1 MDRTALVP
9 LGNQVVVIGLDGQLR
24 VLAEG
29 QQPLPGEVIV
39 AMTDAAPQD
48 LKIQLAQEQGLKDI
62 SDDVAQII
70 SAIEQG
76 QDPSATDEELAPA
89 AGENSGSSLQNS
101 ATIVRDGTEVLAS
114 TNFETIG
121 LESLGLSETQAL
133 TLNDF
138 FTTGIETSGDGSSKP
153 LTNSP
158 VTLSAVEE
166 DSDPI
171 TITTEELLSNVNI
184 DDADTLVIT
193 NVTIESGN
201 GTLIDN
207 SDGSW
212 TYIPEADDD
221 TEVSFSYDII
231 DNDGGVINGT
241 ANLDI
246 TPVNDAPIATNDAIQ
261 TDEDSQVVID
271 VLANDSD
278 IEGDDL
284 IITSASV
291 PEEQGIV
298 EIINGKLVFTP
309 AENFNGNATI
319 SYTISDGELEDE
331 AQVSVTVNSVND
343 APIASNDTTITEED
357 SSVTI
362 DVLPND
368 TDIDGDTL
376 SIESASVP
384 EAQGTVEIVDGKLVF
399 TPAENF
405 HGDAEIT
412 YTITDGA
419 LTDQATVNVTV
430 NAVNDTPVVESNIAD
445 QTLAEDF
452 TPYSIDLNTAFSD
465 VDNVDGELTFSVSGN
480 SNIQVAIVNGIA
492 TFTPTADWNGSEALT
507 FTATDPSGESVSQ
520 TVNFTVAP
528 VADIVADKATVVE
541 DTPTI
546 IKVLD
551 NDTFEGDDKV
561 VSLDTDNGPANG
573 TVSVNPD
580 GSVTYTPNDNFH
592 GTDSFTYIVTS
603 GGVSESTTVNVDV
616 TPVNDAP
623 VAKDDTATTQE
634 DTAVTIDVLPN
645 DTDIDGDTL
654 SIQSASVPEAQG
666 TVEIVDGK
674 LVFTPAENFHGDAE
688 ITYTITDGALTDQA
702 TVNVTVNAVNDTPV
716 VESNIADQTLAED
729 FTPYSIDLNTAF
741 SDVDNVDGDLTFSV
755 SGNSNIQVAIVNGIA
770 TFTPTADW
778 NGSEALTFTA
788 TDPGGESVSQTVNF
802 TVAPVADIVA
812 DSATVVEDTPT
823 IIKVLGNDTFE
834 GNDKV
839 VSLDSNNGPANGTVS
854 VNPDGSV
861 TYTPNDNF
869 HGTDSFTYIVTSG
882 GVSESTTVNVDVTPV
897 NDAPVAT
904 NDNAVTDED
913 TPVTIDV
920 LPNDTDIDG
929 DTLSIQ
935 SASVPEAQGTV
946 EIVDGKLVFTPA
958 ENFHGDAEITYTVTD
973 GSLTD
978 QATVNVTVNAVND
991 TPVVESN
998 IADQTLAEDF
1008 TPYSIDL
1015 NTAFSDVDNVDGEL
1029 TFSVSGNSNIQVAI
1043 VNGIATFTPT
1053 ADWNGSE
1060 ALTFTATD
1068 PSGESVR
1075 QTVNFTVAPV
1085 ADIVADKATVVEDTP
1100 TIIKVLDNDT
1110 FEGDDKVV
1118 SLDTNNGPAN
1128 GTVSVNPDGSVTY
1141 TPNDNFHGTDSFT
1154 YIVTSGGVSEST
1166 TVNVDVTPV
1175 NDAPVAT
1182 NDNAVTDEDTP
1193 VTIDVLPNDTDI
1205 DGDTLSIQSASVPEA
1220 QGTVEIVD
1228 GKLVFTPAENFHGDA
1243 EITYTITDGALTD
1256 QATVNVTVNAVNDTP
1271 VVESNIADQTL
1282 AEDFTPYSIDLNT
1295 AFSDVDN
1302 VDGELTFSVSGN
1314 SNIQVAIVNGI
1325 ATFTPTADWNGSE
1338 ALTFTATDP
1347 SGESVSQ
1354 TVNFTVAPV
1363 ADIESDRATVVEDT
1377 PTIIKVLGNDTFEGD
1392 DKVVSL
1398 DTNNGPA
1405 NGTVS
1410 VNPDGSVTYTPND
1423 NYHGADSF
1431 TYIVTSGGV
1440 SESTTVNVDVTPVN
1454 DAPVAKDDTAVTD
1467 EDTPVTIDVLPND
1480 TDIDGDKLSI
1490 DSASV
1495 PSEQGTV
1502 EIVDGKLV
1510 FTPAE
1515 NFHGDAEITYTVT
1528 DGALTDQATVN
1539 VTVNA
1544 VNDTP
1549 VVESSIAD
1557 QTLAEDFTPYSID
1570 LNTAFSDVDNVDGE
1584 LTFSVSG
1591 NSNIQVAIVNGIAT
1605 FTPTADW
1612 NGSEALTFTATDLSG
1627 ESVSQTVNFTVA
1639 PVADIVADKAT
1650 VVEDT
1655 PTIIKVLENDTFEGD
1670 DKVVSLDTNNGPANG
1685 TVSVN
1690 PDGSVTYKPNDN
1702 YHGTDSFT
1710 YIVTSGGVSESTTVN
1725 VDVTPVNDAPVATN
1739 DTATTQE
1746 DTAVTIDVL
1755 PNDTDIDG
1763 DTLRI
1768 DSASVPSDQGSV
1780 EIIDGKL
1787 VFTPAENFHG
1797 DAEITYTITDG
1808 ALTDQATVNVT
1819 VNAVNDT
1826 PVVESSIAG
1835 QTLAEDFTPYSID
1848 LNTAFSDVDNVD
1860 GELSF
1865 SVSGNSNIQVAI
1877 VNGIATFTPTADW
1890 NGSEALTFT
1899 ATDPSGESVS
1909 QTVNF
1914 IVAPVADIVAD
1925 KATVVE
1931 DTPTIIKVLENDTF
1945 EGDDKVV
1952 SLDTN
1957 HGPAN
1962 GTVSVNPDG
1971 SVTYTPNDN
1980 YHGADSFTYI
1990 VTSGGVSESTTVNVD
2005 VTPVND
2011 APVANDDAA
2020 TTQEDTAVT
2029 IDVLPND
2036 TDIDGDTLRID
2047 SASVPSDQGT
2057 VEIVDGKLVFTPAE
2071 NFHGDAEI
2079 TYTVTD
2085 GSLTDQAT
2093 VNVTVNAVND
2103 TPVVES
2109 NIADQ
2114 TLAEDFTPYSIDLN
2128 TAFSDVDNVD
2138 GELSFSVS
2146 GNSNVLV
2153 SIENGIATI
2162 SPTADWNGSE
2172 ILTFTATDPSGE
2184 SVSQTVNFT
2193 VAPVADIVADNAT
2206 VVEDTPTIIKV
2217 LGNDTFEGDDKVVS
2231 IDTNNG
2237 PANGTVSVNP
2247 DGSVTYTPNDNY
2259 HGTDSFTY
2267 IVTSGGV
2274 SESTT
2279 VNVDVTPV
2287 NDAPVATNDNAVTD
2301 EDTPVTI
2308 DVLPNDTDIDGD
2320 TLSIQSASVPSE
2332 QGTVEI
2338 VDGKLVFT
2346 PAENFHGDAEI
2357 TYTITD
2363 GALTDQATVNVT
2375 VNAVNDT
2382 PVVESNIADQTL
2394 AEDFTPYSID
2404 LNTAFSDVDNA
2415 DGELTFSVSGNSNIQ
2430 VAIVNGIATF
2440 TPTADWNGSETLT
2453 FTATDPSG
2461 ESVSQTV
2468 NFTVAPVADIVAD
2481 KATVVEDTPTI
2492 IKVLGNDTFEG
2503 NDKVVSLDSNNGPA
2517 NGTVSVNPDGSV
2529 TYTPNDNYH
2538 GADSFTYIVTSGG
2551 VSESTTVNV
2560 DVTPVND
2567 APVATNDNAVTDEDT
2582 PVTIDVLPND
2592 TDIDGDTLS
2601 IQSASVPSDQGKV
2614 EIIDGKLVFTPAE
2627 NFHGDAE
2634 ITYTVTDG
2642 ALTDQATVNVTVNAV
2657 NDTPV
2662 VESNLADQT
2671 LAEDFTPYSI
2681 DLNTAFSD
2689 VDNVDGELS
2698 FSGSG
2703 NSNIQVAIVNGIA
2716 TFTPTADWNG
2726 SEALTF
2732 TATDPSGES
2741 VSQTVNFTVA
2751 PVADIVADN
2760 ATVVE
2765 DTPTIIKVLDNDTF
2779 EGDDKVVSLDT
2790 NNGPANGTVSVNPD
2804 GSVTY
2809 TPNDNY
2815 YGTDSFT
2822 YIVTSGGVSESTTV
2836 NVDVTPVNDA
2846 PVANDDI
2853 AVTDEDTP
2861 VTIDVLPNDTDI
2873 DGDTLSIQ
2881 SASVP
2886 SDQGTV
2892 EIVDG
2897 KLVFTPA
2904 ENFHGDA
2911 EITYT
2916 VTDGALTDQATV
2928 NVTVNAVNDTPV
2940 VESNIADQTLAED
2953 FTPYSIDLNTAFSDV
2968 DNVDGDLTFSVS
2980 GNSNIQVAIV
2990 NGIAT
2995 FTPTADWN
3003 GSEALTFTVT
3013 DPSGESVSQTVNF
3026 TVAPVADIVADKATV
3041 MEDTPTI
3048 IKVLGNDTFEGDDK
3062 VVSLDTN
3069 NGPANGT
3076 VSVNPDGSVT
3086 YTPNDNYHGT
3096 DSFTY
3101 IVTSGG
3107 VSESTTVNVDVTPV
3121 NDAPVAK
3128 DDTAITDED
3137 TPVTIDVL
3145 PNDTDIDGD
3154 KLSIESASVPEA
3166 QGTVEIVDG
3175 KLVFTPAEN
3184 FHGDAE
3190 ITYTVTDGSL
3200 TDQAT
3205 VNVTVNAVN
3214 DTPVVESSLADQ
3226 TLAEDFTPYSIDLN
3240 TAFSDVD
3247 NADGEL
3253 TFSVS
3258 GNSNIQ
3264 VAIVNGIATIT
3275 PTADWNGSEAL
3286 TFTATD
3292 PSGESVSQTV
3302 NFTVA
3307 PVADIVADNAT
3318 VVEDTPTI
3326 IKVLENDTFEGD
3338 DKVVSLDTNNGPAN
3352 GTVSVNP
3359 DGSVTYT
3366 PNDNYHGTD
3375 SFTYIVTSGG
3385 VSESTTVNVDVTPVN
3400 DAPVAKDDTAV
3411 TDEDTP
3417 VTIDV
3422 LPNDTDIDGDT
3433 LSIQSASVPSDQGT
3447 VEIVD
3452 GKLVFTPAENFHGD
3466 AEITYTVTDGAL
3478 TDQAKV
3484 AVTVNPVN
3492 DAPTIKVDAVES
3504 ITEDAVSTDTV
3515 VATLEVADTDTPE
3528 EQLTVSLENNSNG
3541 YFALVGDEVKLTQA
3555 GVDAVNN
3562 DELNLKDLTISASVS
3577 DGVNPTVSDSDSLI
3591 VNRVNDAPTVDN
3603 VISDQVLA
3611 EDFTIY
3617 TIDLNDAFKDSDSAL
3632 NFSVSGNSNV
3642 LVSIENGIATISP
3655 TADWNGS
3662 EALTFTATDPSGESV
3677 SQTVNFTVAPV
3688 ADIVADKAT
3697 VVEDTPTII
3706 KVLGNDTFE
3715 GDDKVVSIDINNG
3728 PANGT
3733 VSVNPDGSVTYTPND
3748 NYHGTDSFTYIV
3760 TSGGVSESTTVN
3772 VDVTP
3777 VNDAPVA
3784 TNDTAITDEDT
3795 PVTIDVLP
3803 NDTDIDGDTLSIQSA
3818 SVPSDQGTV
3827 EIVDGKL
3834 VFTPAENF
3842 HGDAEITY
3850 TVTDGSLTDQATVN
3864 VTVNAVNDTPVV
3876 ESNIADQTLAE
3887 DFTPYSIDLNTAF
3900 SDVDNVDG
3908 ELSFSVSG
3916 NNNVLVS
3923 IENGIATIS
3932 PTADWNGSEALA
3944 FTATDP
3950 SGESVSQTVNFTVAP
3965 VADIVADNATVVEDT
3980 PTIIKVLGNDTF
3992 EGDDK
3997 VVSLD
4002 TNNGPANGTVSV
4014 NLDGSVT
4021 YTPNDNYHGTD
4032 SFTYIV
4038 TSGGVSEST
4047 TVNVDVT
4054 PVNDAP
4060 VATNDNAV
4068 TDEDTP
4074 VTIDVLPNDT
4084 DIDGDELSIQSAS
4097 VPSDQGTVEIVDGK
4111 LVFTPA
4117 ENFHGDAEIT
4127 YTITDG
4133 ALTDQA
4139 TVNVTVNAVNDAPVV
4154 ESSIADQALAEDF
4167 TPYSID
4173 LNTAFSD
4180 VDNVDGELSFS
4191 VSGNSNIQV
4200 AIVNGIA
4207 TFTPTADWNG
4217 SEALTFTATDPSG
4230 ESVSQTVNFTVAPVA
4245 DIVTDK
4251 ATVVEDTPTIIK
4263 VLGNDTFEGDDKVV
4277 SLDTNNGPANGT
4289 VSVNLDGS
4297 VTYTPNDNY
4306 HGTDS
4311 FTYIVTSGGVSESTT
4326 VNVDVTPVN
4335 DAPVATNDNAVTD
4348 EDTPVT
4354 IDVLPND
4361 TDIDGD
4367 TLSIQSASVPET
4379 QGTVE
4384 IVDGKL
4390 VFTPAENFHGDAEIT
4405 YTVTDGA
4412 LTDQATVNVTVNAVN
4427 DTPVVESN
4435 LADQTL
4441 AEDFTPYTID
4451 LNTAFS
4457 DVDNVDGE
4465 LTFSVSGNSNV
4476 LVSIENGIATIS
4488 PTADW
4493 NGSEA
4498 LTFTAT
4504 DPSGESVSQTV
4515 NFTVAPVADIVADNA
4530 TVVEDTP
4537 TIIKVLGNDTFEGND
4552 KVVSLDSNNGPA
4564 NGTVSVNPDGSVT
4577 YTPNDNYHGTD
4588 SFTYIVTSGGVSE
4601 STTVNVDVTPVNDA
4615 PVANDDTAITD
4626 EDTPVTIDV
4635 LPNDTDIDGDKLSI
4649 QSASVP
4655 SDQGTVE
4662 IVDGKLVFTPAENFH
4677 GDAEITYTVTDGA
4690 LTDQA
4695 TVNVTVNAVNDT
4707 PVVESSI
4714 ADQTLA
4720 EDFTPYTIDLNT
4732 AFSDVDNAD
4741 GELTFSVSG
4750 NSNIQVA
4757 VVNGIATFTPTADW
4771 NGSEAL
4777 TFTATD
4783 PSGESV
4789 SQTVNFTVTPVADIV
4804 ADKATVVEDT
4814 PTIIKVL
4821 DNDTFEGD
4829 DKVVSL
4835 DTNNGPANG
4844 TVSVNPDGSVTYTP
4858 NDNYHGTDSF
4868 TYIVTSGGVSESTTV
4883 NVDVTPVNDKP
4894 DSEDFTHV
4902 TDKPVTQVVFDTDTK
4917 PLGDGDSQDHIADVE
4932 DDLKGNDLHV
4942 RITELPTSGTLFFK
4956 DSDGELHEIKE
4967 VSDTLY
4973 DKDSLYYEAD
4983 NVGFLLGIKDRP
4995 NTPNGSESTTDFNNW
5010 GLSEDGGSSHSRT
5023 EHLAN
5028 GASITISSDSG
5039 ELAQYNRQVS
5049 HIGNGIADNDGQ
5061 GIEKGETITIDLS
5074 NNPVGSVNL
5083 GLDGLG
5089 GLFDYGDDN
5098 AALITVT
5105 YLDSNNVQQTQTF
5118 EFLKPEGNFMLFQET
5133 SVGYG
5138 KDLALPEGSVI
5149 TQLDFST
5156 KNEGNWE
5163 LRYVEGVP
5171 AEDSFGYVAVDSENG
5186 VSDPSTVNIVNE
5198 MLDGNIAE
5206 NGPSLSVVGDSVTE
5220 GDNVTFSVV
5229 LNETTSTAVKYQVDM
5244 LAQGSSVDKNDVNLS
5259 NATYTNGVV
5268 FLGGYLIVP
5277 AGISSFEISI
5287 PTIDDLVVESSET
5300 IVLEIGGETGTATVL
5315 DNDSTKLSVVDAGD
5329 VIEGTDAI
5337 FTVLLSNPVQEA
5349 VVVNLKST
5357 TNDSYTAEDVDLGT
5371 MVVTYVDTHGQT
5383 QTLDMAPNGD
5393 VTIPPGV
5400 AEIKV
5405 AVPTKLDN
5413 VHEGDES
5420 FGLTVTEIGSVT
5432 SNGIATGNANIVDSD
5447 PAPLVSISADQNS
5460 VNEGETAGFTL
5471 TLDKVA
5477 DESVTVHVEYSGVAQ
5492 DGKDFVGVLSVEVPA
5507 GQSSAALDLL
5517 TVTDG
5522 IYEGTESFTVTI
5534 KEVDGADASIAS
5546 NNSASV
5552 VIVDAQSA
5560 PKVTISS
5567 DQSSVDEGSDAKFIV
5582 NIDQKADEDVLVTF
5596 TIGGNVDDKD
5606 YIAPSTY
5613 TVTIPA
5619 GKTSAPIDIK
5629 TLDDGIYEDLE
5640 NLTVTLIDTVGAD
5653 STLASDSNEATVSII
5668 DAQHAPEFIS
5678 GGDSAGDKPNDDV
5691 YDFGSVNE
5699 NTVSGA
5705 VIGTVVAEDHD
5716 NDVLVYRFAD
5726 GSSTNGIFDIDPTSG
5741 EISLNKTIDDVDLGD
5756 YTLQVEV
5763 IDGTGG
5769 IDTAEVNVSLV
5780 NVNDAPESSP
5790 SVVEMNEDTQVMLDW
5805 SSFGI
5810 SDVDSDVS
5818 DLSVQITT
5826 LPSDG
5831 SLEYRDSQGD
5841 WQSVQIDQVLD
5852 KSLFEENGVRFVP
5865 ELNESGSDSF
5875 GGNQVG
5881 DQESSYAQIGFKPT
5895 DGQSSGQESTLTID
5909 VNPVADKPNLIAVTP
5924 LNSLPQQEFN
5934 VTTWSNVQVGSSDG
5948 MGVNGETL
5956 ISAINALNEAD
5967 GTRLSWAN
5975 VEDLGTH
5982 ATLANE
5988 AVLVTS
5994 LVYLEAGSSYDF
6006 VGQADDSLAIKLGG
6020 TLLDQARWGSDSGD
6034 IKGASFTPSV
6044 SGFYPI
6050 EIYHHNQSGPGNFN
6064 VDVSINGQAPVN
6076 LSNSSLYVVSD
6087 ESALEATD
6095 IRTSE
6100 LQEVNGVAFYETYQL
6115 NEGLQ
6120 DTAIPLSEIK
6130 ASLNDTDGSES
6141 LKVTL
6146 TGLPV
6151 GAILS
6156 DGNSSITV
6164 ATIDEELDV
6173 TSWALDALTVTPPA
6187 GSHDDF
6193 TINLT
6198 ATSTESSNG
6207 DSAESNLAINV
6218 VVHENLPTETESD
6231 LGETI
6236 EDNTLQGNVLLNDS
6250 DGDNILMVD
6259 HLTIDGADYEVGESV
6274 SLTSGTL
6281 LVNRDG
6287 SYIFEPAEHW
6297 SGDVPLISYTTN
6309 TGVTNT
6315 LDINVVAIA
6324 DAPTITINV
6333 GDLVKR
6339 DAIDPNHHLATS
6351 AINNTN
6357 TENEAVAANLGL
6369 DNAVPKINTHAG
6381 VVLGVNTDLSDTD
6394 SLFVGTD
6401 FNDVFYGGGGD
6412 DVFVGGGNND
6422 TFYGDDATS
6431 LTLHDG
6437 KDTVYLTGNFD
6448 DYKMTFKD
6456 DHGGKVPYWI
6466 LLDSRSIDSVNDHT
6480 GSDDRGDHLY
6490 EIERVVFADKIVDLK
6505 PDGTYE
6511 VLQDRWIS
6519 VDVDVDL
6526 VDVDGS
6532 EDLAQT
6538 ALVQDLPDGVD
6549 VYVDG
6554 VAIKQDSNGDYPVTL
6569 GTDGK
6574 LSLDIRVP
6582 FDYEGS
6588 LEFPLSVT
6596 ATSVEGSNNDAA
6608 STTESVELTARD
6620 YVLESGSHGND
6631 QITGSDDHDIIV
6643 GDVQG
6648 LEIIAGQ
6655 DYNIAFVLDTSGSMG
6670 NWVGTAKQEV
6680 LDVFDEL
6687 LSAVN
6692 QGEKPGT
6699 VNIHLSEFAS
6709 SASAVIS
6716 VDLSSLTARKEFVE
6730 ELNRVIDDEG
6740 SGGTNYEAGLQSAV
6754 EWFSSQP
6761 NPNGQN
6767 ITYFVTD
6774 GQPNRATYL
6783 YGVAP
6788 SEFSK
6793 VILDVDNSGKLVTLQ
6808 DIASKNNYSYGQ
6820 TVTYK
6825 GDVVIDSYGKV
6836 YSPLTGRILG
6846 DIDRYYGSIRYYD
6859 EGNSSTQAQHM
6870 YQVLAALSSIEAIGL
6885 GSGVDEHTLKQYD
6898 TDGVV
6903 ESDIDVTKLA
6913 ETILGQDVPLKQGSD
6928 TIQGGEGN
6936 DILLGDLIEF
6946 GGNEQGLSA
6955 IQSHVA
6961 QQTGQDVSTVDGEDI
6976 HEYVRNNLEEFNQ
6989 THQGDKSDNLY
7000 GGAGDDLLFGH
7011 GGNDILVGGE
7021 GDDILIGG
7029 LGSDTLTGSEG
7040 ADIFKWSEVTNDVD
7054 TVTDF
7059 NKNEDALDFSDLFDD
7074 LSKDEIGELLNDL
7087 QSGDHTGDVGEYH
7100 VEVAPDGGSEANLS
7114 ITKGSSTLDIHF
7126 DGASVDDV
7134 TQSLIASLEAQYKD
7148 M

>member
-1 MDRTALVP
+1 
-9 LGNQVVVIGLDGQLR
+9 
-24 VLAEG
+24 
-29 QQPLPGEVIV
+29 
-39 AMTDAAPQD
+39 MTDAAPQD

-76 QDPSATDEELAPA
+76 QDPSAIDEELAPA

-138 FTTGIETSGDGSSKP
+138 FTTDIETSGDGSSKP

-231 DNDGGVINGT
+231 DDDGGVINGT

-298 EIINGKLVFTP
+298 EIIDGKLVFTP

-357 SSVTI
+357 SSVTVDVLPNDTDIDGDTLSIQSASVPETQGTVEIVDGKLVFTPAENFYGDAEITYTVTDGALTDQATVNVTVNAVNDTPVVESSLADQTLAEDFTPYTIDLNTAFSDVDNVDGELTFSVSGNSNVLVSIENGIATISPTADWNGSEILTFTATDPSGESVSQTVNFTVAPVADIVADKATVMEDTPTIIKVLDNDTFEGDDKVVSLDTNNGPANGTVSVNPDGSVTYTPNDNYHGTDSFTYIVTSGGVSESTTVNVDVTPVNDAPVATNDNAVTDEDTPVTI

-376 SIESASVP
+376 SIQSASVP
-384 EAQGTVEIVDGKLVF
+384 EAQGKVEIVDGKLVF

-412 YTITDGA
+412 YTVTDGSLTDQATVNVTVNAVNDTPVVESSIADQTLAEDFTPYSIDLNTAFSDVDNADGELTFSVSGNSNIQVAIVNGIATFTPTADWNGSEILTFTATDPSGESVSQTVNFTVAPVADIVADKATVVEDTPTIIKVLGNDTFEGNDKVVSLDTNNGPANGTVSVNPDGSVTYTPNDNYHGTDSFTYIVTSGGVSESTTVNVDVTPVNDAPVAKDDTAITDEDTPVTIDVLPNDTDIDGDTLSIDSASVPSDQGTVEIVDGKLVFTPAENFYGDAEITYTVTDGA

-452 TPYSIDLNTAFSD
+452 TPYSIDLNTAFSDVDNVDGELSFSVSGNSNIQVAIVNGIATFTPTADWNGSEALTFTATDPSGESVSQTVNFTVAPVADIVADKATAMEDTPTIIKVLGNDTFEGDDKVVSLDTNNGPANGTVSVNPDGSVTYTPNDNYHGTDSFTYIVTSGGVSESTTVNVDVTPVNDAPVATNDNAVTDEDTPVTIDVLPNDTDVDGDTLSIQSASVSSNQGTVEIVDGKLVFTPAENFNGDAEITYTITDGSLTDQAKVAVTVNPVNDAPTIKVDAVESITEDAVSTDTIVATLEVADTDTPEEQLTVSLENNSNGYFALVGDEVKLTQAGVDAVNNDELNLKDLTISASVSDGVNPTVSDSDSLIVNRVNDAPTVDNVISDQVLAEDFTSYTIDLNDAFKDSDSALNFSVSGNSNVLVSIENGIATISPTADWNGSEALTFTATDPSGESVSQTVNFTVAPVADIVADKATVVEDTPTIIKVLDNDTFEGDDKVVSLDTNNGPANGTVSVNPDGSVTYTPNDNFHGTDSFTYIVTSGGVSEFTTVNIDVTPVNDAPVAKDDTAVTDEDTPVTIDVLPNDTDIDGDTLSIESASVPEAQGKVEIVDGKLVFTPAENFHGDAEITYTVTDGSLTDQATVNVTVNAVNDTPVVESSIADQTLAEDFTPYTINLNTAFSD

-561 VSLDTDNGPANG
+561 VSLDT
-573 TVSVNPD
+573 
-580 GSVTYTPNDNFH
+580 
-592 GTDSFTYIVTS
+592 
-603 GGVSESTTVNVDV
+603 
-616 TPVNDAP
+616 
-623 VAKDDTATTQE
+623 
-634 DTAVTIDVLPN
+634 
-645 DTDIDGDTL
+645 
-654 SIQSASVPEAQG
+654 
-666 TVEIVDGK
+666 
-674 LVFTPAENFHGDAE
+674 
-688 ITYTITDGALTDQA
+688 
-702 TVNVTVNAVNDTPV
+702 
-716 VESNIADQTLAED
+716 
-729 FTPYSIDLNTAF
+729 
-741 SDVDNVDGDLTFSV
+741 
-755 SGNSNIQVAIVNGIA
+755 
-770 TFTPTADW
+770 
-778 NGSEALTFTA
+778 
-788 TDPGGESVSQTVNF
+788 
-802 TVAPVADIVA
+802 
-812 DSATVVEDTPT
+812 
-823 IIKVLGNDTFE
+823 
-834 GNDKV
+834 
-839 VSLDSNNGPANGTVS
+839 NNGPANGTVS

-882 GVSESTTVNVDVTPV
+882 GVSE
-897 NDAPVAT
+897 
-904 NDNAVTDED
+904 
-913 TPVTIDV
+913 
-920 LPNDTDIDG
+920 
-929 DTLSIQ
+929 
-935 SASVPEAQGTV
+935 
-946 EIVDGKLVFTPA
+946 F
-958 ENFHGDAEITYTVTD
+958 
-973 GSLTD
+973 
-978 QATVNVTVNAVND
+978 
-991 TPVVESN
+991 
-998 IADQTLAEDF
+998 
-1008 TPYSIDL
+1008 
-1015 NTAFSDVDNVDGEL
+1015 
-1029 TFSVSGNSNIQVAI
+1029 
-1043 VNGIATFTPT
+1043 
-1053 ADWNGSE
+1053 
-1060 ALTFTATD
+1060 
-1068 PSGESVR
+1068 
-1075 QTVNFTVAPV
+1075 
-1085 ADIVADKATVVEDTP
+1085 
-1100 TIIKVLDNDT
+1100 
-1110 FEGDDKVV
+1110 
-1118 SLDTNNGPAN
+1118 
-1128 GTVSVNPDGSVTY
+1128 
-1141 TPNDNFHGTDSFT
+1141 
-1154 YIVTSGGVSEST
+1154 
-1166 TVNVDVTPV
+1166 
-1175 NDAPVAT
+1175 
-1182 NDNAVTDEDTP
+1182 
-1193 VTIDVLPNDTDI
+1193 
-1205 DGDTLSIQSASVPEA
+1205 
-1220 QGTVEIVD
+1220 
-1228 GKLVFTPAENFHGDA
+1228 
-1243 EITYTITDGALTD
+1243 
-1256 QATVNVTVNAVNDTP
+1256 
-1271 VVESNIADQTL
+1271 
-1282 AEDFTPYSIDLNT
+1282 
-1295 AFSDVDN
+1295 
-1302 VDGELTFSVSGN
+1302 
-1314 SNIQVAIVNGI
+1314 
-1325 ATFTPTADWNGSE
+1325 
-1338 ALTFTATDP
+1338 
-1347 SGESVSQ
+1347 
-1354 TVNFTVAPV
+1354 
-1363 ADIESDRATVVEDT
+1363 
-1377 PTIIKVLGNDTFEGD
+1377 
-1392 DKVVSL
+1392 
-1398 DTNNGPA
+1398 
-1405 NGTVS
+1405 
-1410 VNPDGSVTYTPND
+1410 
-1423 NYHGADSF
+1423 
-1431 TYIVTSGGV
+1431 
-1440 SESTTVNVDVTPVN
+1440 TTVNVDVTPVN
-1454 DAPVAKDDTAVTD
+1454 DAPVAKDDTAVTG

-1480 TDIDGDKLSI
+1480 TDIDGDTLS
-1490 DSASV
+1490 
-1495 PSEQGTV
+1495 
-1502 EIVDGKLV
+1502 
-1510 FTPAE
+1510 
-1515 NFHGDAEITYTVT
+1515 
-1528 DGALTDQATVN
+1528 
-1539 VTVNA
+1539 
-1544 VNDTP
+1544 
-1549 VVESSIAD
+1549 
-1557 QTLAEDFTPYSID
+1557 
-1570 LNTAFSDVDNVDGE
+1570 
-1584 LTFSVSG
+1584 
-1591 NSNIQVAIVNGIAT
+1591 
-1605 FTPTADW
+1605 
-1612 NGSEALTFTATDLSG
+1612 
-1627 ESVSQTVNFTVA
+1627 
-1639 PVADIVADKAT
+1639 
-1650 VVEDT
+1650 
-1655 PTIIKVLENDTFEGD
+1655 
-1670 DKVVSLDTNNGPANG
+1670 
-1685 TVSVN
+1685 
-1690 PDGSVTYKPNDN
+1690 
-1702 YHGTDSFT
+1702 
-1710 YIVTSGGVSESTTVN
+1710 
-1725 VDVTPVNDAPVATN
+1725 
-1739 DTATTQE
+1739 
-1746 DTAVTIDVL
+1746 
-1755 PNDTDIDG
+1755 
-1763 DTLRI
+1763 
-1768 DSASVPSDQGSV
+1768 
-1780 EIIDGKL
+1780 
-1787 VFTPAENFHG
+1787 
-1797 DAEITYTITDG
+1797 
-1808 ALTDQATVNVT
+1808 
-1819 VNAVNDT
+1819 
-1826 PVVESSIAG
+1826 
-1835 QTLAEDFTPYSID
+1835 
-1848 LNTAFSDVDNVD
+1848 
-1860 GELSF
+1860 
-1865 SVSGNSNIQVAI
+1865 
-1877 VNGIATFTPTADW
+1877 
-1890 NGSEALTFT
+1890 
-1899 ATDPSGESVS
+1899 
-1909 QTVNF
+1909 
-1914 IVAPVADIVAD
+1914 
-1925 KATVVE
+1925 
-1931 DTPTIIKVLENDTF
+1931 
-1945 EGDDKVV
+1945 
-1952 SLDTN
+1952 
-1957 HGPAN
+1957 
-1962 GTVSVNPDG
+1962 
-1971 SVTYTPNDN
+1971 
-1980 YHGADSFTYI
+1980 
-1990 VTSGGVSESTTVNVD
+1990 
-2005 VTPVND
+2005 
-2011 APVANDDAA
+2011 
-2020 TTQEDTAVT
+2020 
-2029 IDVLPND
+2029 
-2036 TDIDGDTLRID
+2036 ID

-2079 TYTVTD
+2079 TYTV
-2085 GSLTDQAT
+2085 S
-2093 VNVTVNAVND
+2093 
-2103 TPVVES
+2103 
-2109 NIADQ
+2109 
-2114 TLAEDFTPYSIDLN
+2114 
-2128 TAFSDVDNVD
+2128 
-2138 GELSFSVS
+2138 
-2146 GNSNVLV
+2146 
-2153 SIENGIATI
+2153 
-2162 SPTADWNGSE
+2162 
-2172 ILTFTATDPSGE
+2172 
-2184 SVSQTVNFT
+2184 
-2193 VAPVADIVADNAT
+2193 
-2206 VVEDTPTIIKV
+2206 
-2217 LGNDTFEGDDKVVS
+2217 
-2231 IDTNNG
+2231 
-2237 PANGTVSVNP
+2237 
-2247 DGSVTYTPNDNY
+2247 
-2259 HGTDSFTY
+2259 
-2267 IVTSGGV
+2267 
-2274 SESTT
+2274 
-2279 VNVDVTPV
+2279 
-2287 NDAPVATNDNAVTD
+2287 
-2301 EDTPVTI
+2301 
-2308 DVLPNDTDIDGD
+2308 
-2320 TLSIQSASVPSE
+2320 
-2332 QGTVEI
+2332 
-2338 VDGKLVFT
+2338 
-2346 PAENFHGDAEI
+2346 
-2357 TYTITD
+2357 D

-2382 PVVESNIADQTL
+2382 PVVESSIADQ
-2394 AEDFTPYSID
+2394 A
-2404 LNTAFSDVDNA
+2404 
-2415 DGELTFSVSGNSNIQ
+2415 
-2430 VAIVNGIATF
+2430 
-2440 TPTADWNGSETLT
+2440 
-2453 FTATDPSG
+2453 
-2461 ESVSQTV
+2461 
-2468 NFTVAPVADIVAD
+2468 
-2481 KATVVEDTPTI
+2481 
-2492 IKVLGNDTFEG
+2492 
-2503 NDKVVSLDSNNGPA
+2503 
-2517 NGTVSVNPDGSV
+2517 
-2529 TYTPNDNYH
+2529 
-2538 GADSFTYIVTSGG
+2538 
-2551 VSESTTVNV
+2551 
-2560 DVTPVND
+2560 
-2567 APVATNDNAVTDEDT
+2567 
-2582 PVTIDVLPND
+2582 
-2592 TDIDGDTLS
+2592 
-2601 IQSASVPSDQGKV
+2601 
-2614 EIIDGKLVFTPAE
+2614 
-2627 NFHGDAE
+2627 
-2634 ITYTVTDG
+2634 
-2642 ALTDQATVNVTVNAV
+2642 
-2657 NDTPV
+2657 
-2662 VESNLADQT
+2662 

-2689 VDNVDGELS
+2689 VDNVDGDLS
-2698 FSGSG
+2698 FSVSG
-2703 NSNIQVAIVNGIA
+2703 NSNVNVSIENGIA
-2716 TFTPTADWNG
+2716 TISPTADWNG

-2765 DTPTIIKVLDNDTF
+2765 DTPTIIKVL
-2779 EGDDKVVSLDT
+2779 G
-2790 NNGPANGTVSVNPD
+2790 
-2804 GSVTY
+2804 
-2809 TPNDNY
+2809 
-2815 YGTDSFT
+2815 
-2822 YIVTSGGVSESTTV
+2822 
-2836 NVDVTPVNDA
+2836 
-2846 PVANDDI
+2846 
-2853 AVTDEDTP
+2853 
-2861 VTIDVLPNDTDI
+2861 
-2873 DGDTLSIQ
+2873 
-2881 SASVP
+2881 
-2886 SDQGTV
+2886 
-2892 EIVDG
+2892 
-2897 KLVFTPA
+2897 
-2904 ENFHGDA
+2904 
-2911 EITYT
+2911 
-2916 VTDGALTDQATV
+2916 
-2928 NVTVNAVNDTPV
+2928 
-2940 VESNIADQTLAED
+2940 
-2953 FTPYSIDLNTAFSDV
+2953 
-2968 DNVDGDLTFSVS
+2968 
-2980 GNSNIQVAIV
+2980 
-2990 NGIAT
+2990 
-2995 FTPTADWN
+2995 
-3003 GSEALTFTVT
+3003 
-3013 DPSGESVSQTVNF
+3013 
-3026 TVAPVADIVADKATV
+3026 
-3041 MEDTPTI
+3041 
-3048 IKVLGNDTFEGDDK
+3048 
-3062 VVSLDTN
+3062 
-3069 NGPANGT
+3069 
-3076 VSVNPDGSVT
+3076 
-3086 YTPNDNYHGT
+3086 
-3096 DSFTY
+3096 
-3101 IVTSGG
+3101 
-3107 VSESTTVNVDVTPV
+3107 
-3121 NDAPVAK
+3121 
-3128 DDTAITDED
+3128 
-3137 TPVTIDVL
+3137 
-3145 PNDTDIDGD
+3145 
-3154 KLSIESASVPEA
+3154 
-3166 QGTVEIVDG
+3166 
-3175 KLVFTPAEN
+3175 
-3184 FHGDAE
+3184 
-3190 ITYTVTDGSL
+3190 
-3200 TDQAT
+3200 
-3205 VNVTVNAVN
+3205 
-3214 DTPVVESSLADQ
+3214 
-3226 TLAEDFTPYSIDLN
+3226 
-3240 TAFSDVD
+3240 
-3247 NADGEL
+3247 
-3253 TFSVS
+3253 
-3258 GNSNIQ
+3258 
-3264 VAIVNGIATIT
+3264 
-3275 PTADWNGSEAL
+3275 
-3286 TFTATD
+3286 
-3292 PSGESVSQTV
+3292 
-3302 NFTVA
+3302 
-3307 PVADIVADNAT
+3307 
-3318 VVEDTPTI
+3318 
-3326 IKVLENDTFEGD
+3326 NDTFEGD

-3433 LSIQSASVPSDQGT
+3433 LSIDSASVPSDQGT

-3466 AEITYTVTDGAL
+3466 AEITYTVSDGALTDQATVNVTVNAVNDAPVVESNIADQTLAEDFTPYSIDLNTAFSDVDNADGELTFSVSGNSNIQVAIVNGIATFTPTADWNGSENLTFTATDQSGESVSQTVNFTVAPVADIVADNATVVEDTPTIIKVLDNDTFEGNDKVVSLDSNNGPANGTVSVNPDGSVTYTPNDNYHGTDSFTYIVTSGGVSESTKVNVDVTPMNDAPVAKDDTAVTDEDTPVTIDVLPNDTDIDGDTLSIQSASVPEAQGTVEIVDGKLVFTPAENFHGDAEITYTVTDGSLTDQATVNVTVNAVNDAPVVESSIADQALAEDFTPYSIDLNTAFSDVDNVDGDLTFSVSGNSNIQVAIVNGIATFTPTADWNGSEALTFTATDPSSESVSQTVNFTVAPVADIESDRATVVEDTPTIIKVLGNDTFEGDDKVVSLDTNNGPANGTVSVNPDGSVTYTPNDNYHGADSFTYIVTSGGVSESTTVNVDVTLVNDAPVAKDDTAVTDEDTPVTIDVLPNDTDIDGDTLSIDSASVPSDQGKVEIIDGKLVFTPAENFHGDAEITYTITDGAL
-3478 TDQAKV
+3478 TDQATV
-3484 AVTVNPVN
+3484 NVTVNAVN
-3492 DAPTIKVDAVES
+3492 DTPVVES
-3504 ITEDAVSTDTV
+3504 N
-3515 VATLEVADTDTPE
+3515 LAD
-3528 EQLTVSLENNSNG
+3528 
-3541 YFALVGDEVKLTQA
+3541 QA
-3555 GVDAVNN
+3555 
-3562 DELNLKDLTISASVS
+3562 
-3577 DGVNPTVSDSDSLI
+3577 
-3591 VNRVNDAPTVDN
+3591 
-3603 VISDQVLA
+3603 LA
-3611 EDFTIY
+3611 EDFTPY
-3617 TIDLNDAFKDSDSAL
+3617 SIDLNTAFSDVDNVDGDLS
-3632 NFSVSGNSNV
+3632 FSVSGNSNIQV
-3642 LVSIENGIATISP
+3642 AIVNGIATFTP

-3715 GDDKVVSIDINNG
+3715 GN
-3728 PANGT
+3728 
-3733 VSVNPDGSVTYTPND
+3733 
-3748 NYHGTDSFTYIV
+3748 
-3760 TSGGVSESTTVN
+3760 
-3772 VDVTP
+3772 
-3777 VNDAPVA
+3777 
-3784 TNDTAITDEDT
+3784 
-3795 PVTIDVLP
+3795 
-3803 NDTDIDGDTLSIQSA
+3803 
-3818 SVPSDQGTV
+3818 
-3827 EIVDGKL
+3827 
-3834 VFTPAENF
+3834 
-3842 HGDAEITY
+3842 
-3850 TVTDGSLTDQATVN
+3850 
-3864 VTVNAVNDTPVV
+3864 
-3876 ESNIADQTLAE
+3876 
-3887 DFTPYSIDLNTAF
+3887 
-3900 SDVDNVDG
+3900 
-3908 ELSFSVSG
+3908 
-3916 NNNVLVS
+3916 
-3923 IENGIATIS
+3923 
-3932 PTADWNGSEALA
+3932 
-3944 FTATDP
+3944 
-3950 SGESVSQTVNFTVAP
+3950 
-3965 VADIVADNATVVEDT
+3965 
-3980 PTIIKVLGNDTF
+3980 
-3992 EGDDK
+3992 DK

-4014 NLDGSVT
+4014 NPDGSVT

-4084 DIDGDELSIQSAS
+4084 DIDGDTLRIDSAS

-4127 YTITDG
+4127 YTVTDG
-4133 ALTDQA
+4133 SLTDQA
-4139 TVNVTVNAVNDAPVV
+4139 TVNVTVNAVNDTPVV
-4154 ESSIADQALAEDF
+4154 ESNLADQTLAEDF

-4245 DIVTDK
+4245 DIVADN

-4263 VLGNDTFEGDDKVV
+4263 VLGNDTFEGDDK
-4277 SLDTNNGPANGT
+4277 L
-4289 VSVNLDGS
+4289 
-4297 VTYTPNDNY
+4297 
-4306 HGTDS
+4306 
-4311 FTYIVTSGGVSESTT
+4311 
-4326 VNVDVTPVN
+4326 
-4335 DAPVATNDNAVTD
+4335 
-4348 EDTPVT
+4348 
-4354 IDVLPND
+4354 
-4361 TDIDGD
+4361 
-4367 TLSIQSASVPET
+4367 
-4379 QGTVE
+4379 
-4384 IVDGKL
+4384 
-4390 VFTPAENFHGDAEIT
+4390 
-4405 YTVTDGA
+4405 
-4412 LTDQATVNVTVNAVN
+4412 
-4427 DTPVVESN
+4427 
-4435 LADQTL
+4435 
-4441 AEDFTPYTID
+4441 
-4451 LNTAFS
+4451 
-4457 DVDNVDGE
+4457 
-4465 LTFSVSGNSNV
+4465 
-4476 LVSIENGIATIS
+4476 
-4488 PTADW
+4488 
-4493 NGSEA
+4493 
-4498 LTFTAT
+4498 
-4504 DPSGESVSQTV
+4504 
-4515 NFTVAPVADIVADNA
+4515 
-4530 TVVEDTP
+4530 
-4537 TIIKVLGNDTFEGND
+4537 
-4552 KVVSLDSNNGPA
+4552 VSLDSNNGPA

-4577 YTPNDNYHGTD
+4577 YTPNDNYHGAD

-4601 STTVNVDVTPVNDA
+4601 ST
-4615 PVANDDTAITD
+4615 I
-4626 EDTPVTIDV
+4626 
-4635 LPNDTDIDGDKLSI
+4635 
-4649 QSASVP
+4649 
-4655 SDQGTVE
+4655 
-4662 IVDGKLVFTPAENFH
+4662 
-4677 GDAEITYTVTDGA
+4677 
-4690 LTDQA
+4690 
-4695 TVNVTVNAVNDT
+4695 
-4707 PVVESSI
+4707 
-4714 ADQTLA
+4714 
-4720 EDFTPYTIDLNT
+4720 
-4732 AFSDVDNAD
+4732 
-4741 GELTFSVSG
+4741 
-4750 NSNIQVA
+4750 
-4757 VVNGIATFTPTADW
+4757 
-4771 NGSEAL
+4771 
-4777 TFTATD
+4777 
-4783 PSGESV
+4783 
-4789 SQTVNFTVTPVADIV
+4789 
-4804 ADKATVVEDT
+4804 
-4814 PTIIKVL
+4814 
-4821 DNDTFEGD
+4821 
-4829 DKVVSL
+4829 
-4835 DTNNGPANG
+4835 
-4844 TVSVNPDGSVTYTP
+4844 
-4858 NDNYHGTDSF
+4858 
-4868 TYIVTSGGVSESTTV
+4868 V

-4902 TDKPVTQVVFDTDTK
+4902 ADVQLTHVVFDTDTK
-4917 PLGDGDSQDHIADVE
+4917 PLGRGDSQDHIADVE

-4956 DSDGELHEIKE
+4956 DSDGGLHEIKE

-4995 NTPNGSESTTDFNNW
+4995 DTPNSSESTTDFNNW
-5010 GLSEDGGSSHSRT
+5010 GLSEDGGPSHSRT

-5383 QTLDMAPNGD
+5383 QTLDIAPNGD

-5522 IYEGTESFTVTI
+5522 IYEGAESFTVTI